1 MNDITSKAERTFE
14 KLFGEQIKA
23 LERMEKPDMSEEE
36 LLAYDYLLDKLAAE
50 RLLFVDSNQRSYQK
64 GLAEGRAE
72 GIAQGR
78 AEAFAEWLVE
88 VAKKLLVMGMSVED
102 VAKATGLKAEDIEK
116 LSHKQ

>member
-1 MNDITSKAERTFE
+1 MKDITSKAERTFE

-23 LERMEKPDMSEEE
+23 LESMEKPDMSEEE

-72 GIAQGR
+72 GIAEGR
-78 AEAFAEWLVE
+78 AEGRAEWLVE
-88 VAKKLLVMGMSVED
+88 VAKKLLSMGTSIED
-102 VAKATGLKAEDIEK
+102 ISQATGLKADEIEK
-116 LSHKQ
+116 LGRK